1 MIVLTGMAIS
11 EFGRIFLR
19 ITAKKPGFP
28 LQSFLRRKKG
38 FPLQSLA
45 LLQIRGRWLPREYL
59 TFPLLSGH

>member
-1 MIVLTGMAIS
+1 MIVLAGMAIS

-28 LQSFLRRKKG
+28 LQFLGLAFASPAG

-45 LLQIRGRWLPREYL
+45 RVPG
-59 TFPLLSGH
+59 TFFSCTL